1 MSKPAASSG
10 EDEEDDD
17 AAVPAGTK
25 KLGPHQLPEL
35 GFRLWRYAK
44 RVEVLEG
51 REPPSASER
60 VIQRVVAQAIRRP
73 AMLVQLLMLMLGC
86 NEGGAPA
93 SRTRPFCRAVESCA
107 RSRRVRMW
115 LIT

>member
-60 VIQRVVAQAIRRP
+60 VIQRVVAQE
-73 AMLVQLLMLMLGC
+73 LGGPPC
-86 NEGGAPA
+86 
-93 SRTRPFCRAVESCA
+93 
-107 RSRRVRMW
+107 
-115 LIT
+115 

>member
-10 EDEEDDD
+10 GAGEEEKDEEDDDEDDD

-60 VIQRVVAQAIRRP
+60 VIQRVVAQATRRP
-73 AMLVQLLMLMLGC
+73 AML
-86 NEGGAPA
+86 
-93 SRTRPFCRAVESCA
+93 
-107 RSRRVRMW
+107 
-115 LIT
+115 LIF